1 MKVVA
6 IDDAPDVIEVVSLCF
21 ELRWPGAIV
30 LSGGDGATGLKL
42 VEKENPDV
50 VILDVGLPDMDGF
63 EVLRQLRKFS
73 NVPVVMLTVRDQEI
87 DKVRGLELGA
97 DDYMTKPFS
106 HIELLARVRSVLRRV
121 RSDSAATEGSVVAGD
136 FSMAFAT
143 REVWKSGKLANLTPI
158 EYDILY
164 HLVLNEGRALTHHV
178 LLTKVWGQE
187 YGQESCYLK
196 VYIHRLRE
204 KLESDPQTPRMILTE
219 RGIGYKFIKPA
230 S

>member
-21 ELRWPGAIV
+21 ELRWPGAAV
-30 LSGGDGATGLKL
+30 LSAGDGSTGLKM

-121 RSDSAATEGSVVAGD
+121 RSDSAGAEGAMVAGD
-136 FSMAFAT
+136 FSVDFAT
-143 REVWKSGKLANLTPI
+143 REVWKKGKLANLTPI

-164 HLVLNEGRALTHHV
+164 HLVMNEGRALTHHV

-187 YGQESCYLK
+187 YGQESYYLK

-204 KLESDPQTPRMILTE
+204 KLEDDPQSPRMILTE
-219 RGIGYKFIKPA
+219 RGIGYKFVKPA
-230 S
+230 V